1 MNTAYYI
8 GTASE
13 YCSGD
18 VVKEIDFY
26 NTAELAKYAA
36 QKKATDAGALFGMVY
51 EISHEVLEDT
61 TPHSRVPATI
71 LRFVDWSI

>member
-1 MNTAYYI
+1 MDTAYYI

-13 YCSGD
+13 YRSGD

-36 QKKATDAGALFGMVY
+36 QKKAADAGALFGMVY
-51 EISHEVLEDT
+51 EISHEVVEDT
-61 TPHSRVPATI
+61 VPATRVPDTI